1 MNWELMAKV
10 DTESFERCMQDFKTD
25 AKIDTDNIRVFAE
38 AFTNYPITRGPKTSL
53 NSIVSKEKE
62 ILESIAKGRKENN
75 LSYENLSI
83 RFRANPFL
91 LMELNNPP
99 GFKITK
105 PEKRVPDFQALIGVS
120 YTFDGREDFYFDLNK
135 HHQTLIAALS
145 GHGKSFLVE
154 QILEGLYNTP
164 PSKIIFSVIDYKNS
178 LNVNNSFIKDYISR
192 VEDTNDFLMF
202 IKQDLEMRK
211 QKQNTFLT
219 KQKRVIIIDEGAE
232 IPKSL
237 DGILGSIMKQ
247 GRSLGVNVIFATQ
260 HPTAKQIGEITAQS
274 FTHRFIGRVSNA
286 NNALWATGIE
296 KSGAEKLLTKGS
308 FLYCEGSATR
318 IQVFSNG

>member
-10 DTESFERCMQDFKTD
+10 DTESFEKCMNNFKVEAQID
-25 AKIDTDNIRVFAE
+25 ANNIRVFPE
-38 AFTNYPITRGPKTSL
+38 AFTYYPINRGPRVSHS
-53 NSIVSKEKE
+53 SITSKEKE
-62 ILESIAKGRKENN
+62 ILEAIAKGRKENE

-83 RFRANPFL
+83 RFHVNPFL
-91 LMELNNPP
+91 IMEVNNPP

-105 PEKRVPDFQALIGVS
+105 PKKRVPIFQSLVGVG

-145 GHGKSFLVE
+145 GHGKSYLVE
-154 QILEGLYNTP
+154 QILEGLYETP
-164 PSKIIFSVIDYKNS
+164 PSKIIFNVIDYKNS
-178 LNVNNSFIKDYISR
+178 LNFNKSLVSDFIFN
-192 VEDTNDFLMF
+192 VEDTEDFLNF
-202 IKQDLEMRK
+202 VKNDLEMRK
-211 QKQNTFLT
+211 QNTYLT
-219 KQKRVIIIDEGAE
+219 KKKRLIIIDEGAE
-232 IPKSL
+232 LPKQV
-237 DGILGSIMKQ
+237 DRILGSIMKQ
-247 GRSLGVNVIFATQ
+247 GRSLGVNVIIATQ

-308 FLYCEGSATR
+308 FLYCEGDVKR